1 MVVKKN
7 IEDDVYLKLV
17 SYAFEKC
24 DSIFL
29 STKNPQ
35 SKSITKKVM
44 QIIMQTNQ
52 YSENDI
58 LDKYSED
65 FEKFLEEM
73 VDQFIDNDSIFDD
86 EYCKKYEIDS
96 QKCEEYKKLSRLY
109 IIEDSIIGTVHELL
123 TKQWLNKNRNNIIK
137 TFDCYATRVS
147 SGEEFLS
154 RNIYYMK
161 LTKDL
166 QQEILSKNSIFDWHY
181 PITLED
187 LCFFKDGYCWLY
199 SEVNEKILN
208 IYCENEEEY
217 NYLKSIGV
225 KFQINR
231 FIPLS
236 DKEKMHYTEIR
247 KYLL

>member
-1 MVVKKN
+1 MIVKRN
-7 IEDDVYLKLV
+7 IENDVYQKLV

-35 SKSITKKVM
+35 SKSTTKKVM
-44 QIIMQTNQ
+44 QIIMQANQ

-58 LDKYSED
+58 VNKYTKNS
-65 FEKFLEEM
+65 EKFLEKM

-96 QKCEEYKKLSRLY
+96 QNCEEYKKLNRLY

-123 TKQWLNKNRNNIIK
+123 TQQWLNKNRTNIIK
-137 TFDCYATRVS
+137 TFDCYVTKAS

-161 LTKDL
+161 LTKEL

-181 PITLED
+181 PMSLEN
-187 LCFFKDGYCWLY
+187 LCFFRNGYCWLY
-199 SEVNEKILN
+199 SVAHEKILD

-231 FIPLS
+231 FIPLTNQ
-236 DKEKMHYTEIR
+236 EEIHYTEIK
-247 KYLL
+247 KYF